1 MSEMT
6 KRVGKAVR
14 KALEYVYDHANDDS
28 MDDEIGRAAIEALR
42 EPTEGMAEVAMSI
55 ESRNYTIHYPQEN
68 NCSIDCW
75 RAMIDEA
82 LK

>member
-14 KALEYVYDHANDDS
+14 KALEHVYDYANDDS
-28 MDDEIGRAAIEALR
+28 MDDDIGRAAIEEMRKPTKAMLDNAL
-42 EPTEGMAEVAMSI
+42 PHMDSWSSNLAWW
-55 ESRNYTIHYPQEN
+55 
-68 NCSIDCW
+68 DK
-75 RAMIDEA
+75 MIDGA